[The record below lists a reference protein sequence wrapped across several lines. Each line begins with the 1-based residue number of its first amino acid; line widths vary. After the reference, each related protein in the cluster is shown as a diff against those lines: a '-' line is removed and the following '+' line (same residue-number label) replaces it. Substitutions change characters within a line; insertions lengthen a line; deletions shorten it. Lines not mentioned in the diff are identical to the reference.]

1 MKVFINL
8 KLKLVTFFLTK
19 LLGETQ
25 VLCQNIKSGGKY
37 YNDYNDKYFET
48 AI

>member
-1 MKVFINL
+1 MDIELMINS
-8 KLKLVTFFLTK
+8 FPK
-19 LLGETQ
+19 LLGATQ
-25 VLCQNIKSGGKY
+25 VLCQNIRSGGKY

>member
-8 KLKLVTFFLTK
+8 KLKLVTSLTK

-25 VLCQNIKSGGKY
+25 VLCQNIKSSGKY